1 MYELDCPIC
10 LNSFAFEHIRSL
22 PCGKSSHRMSVYL
35 ILRTQCCHPCHIIGH
50 TYCSSCTDKLTDEVP
65 TCPECREEFESD
77 EVRRIFIKP
86 SASNNSF
93 GSQTISMRESPG
105 DQEGFIR
112 QAKHIARRVGKMN
125 ANTRAQSVKIAADVI
140 EPVATIQCREAQAR
154 LHVLS
159 PMSHTI
165 ITL

>member
-1 MYELDCPIC
+1 M
-10 LNSFAFEHIRSL
+10 NSMLSSL
-22 PCGKSSHRMSVYL
+22 SY
-35 ILRTQCCHPCHIIGH
+35 IIGH
-50 TYCSSCTDKLTDEVP
+50 TYCSSCTDKLTDEAP

-93 GSQTISMRESPG
+93 GSQTISTRESPG